1 MLEYGTV
8 KTREWM
14 KIAAFGETDDDLLED
29 MTLHHLNRGRN
40 VQQRGLANQRLD
52 F

>member
-1 MLEYGTV
+1 MKTKKKGLET
-8 KTREWM
+8 
-14 KIAAFGETDDDLLED
+14 FGDTDDDLLED
-29 MTLHHLNRGRN
+29 MTLNHLNRGRN